1 MLIFFLSF
9 VTYFFCLMCFPYL
22 YSKYAMFSRTKS
34 GFRHQIT
41 FRVVVSWGY
50 TLLKMFNPC
59 VAHFSKVITPTD
71 NNCGFYFSKTSP
83 NVTVFSRHFD
93 LFFPDFDMCEHIYT
107 RIVVGCAYNFSE
119 MFNSCVDRFLV
130 SYSHN
135 RHELRILFFENTP
148 PKPVKTGVFDRHQK
162 SNFKILSFASIFS

>member
-83 NVTVFSRHFD
+83 NVTVFSRHFHVI
-93 LFFPDFDMCEHIYT
+93 LTYFSRISTCVNTYIPKMLSVGPITFQKCST
-107 RIVVGCAYNFSE
+107 RVLIGFW
-119 MFNSCVDRFLV
+119 
-130 SYSHN
+130 
-135 RHELRILFFENTP
+135 
-148 PKPVKTGVFDRHQK
+148 
-162 SNFKILSFASIFS
+162 